1 MMDKKLFVAE
11 WFKLP
16 PEKDLKKNYNI
27 QVVPSGT
34 GKKRANHAKPCK
46 KIKKQTSKK
55 GG

>member
-16 PEKDLKKNYNI
+16 PEKDLKKNYNVKI
-27 QVVPSGT
+27 VPSGT
-34 GKKRANHAKPCK
+34 GKKRANRAKPCK
-46 KIKKQTSKK
+46 KTKKQTSKK